1 MLQVEETAGA
11 KVLRQE
17 WGSYA
22 RVREGPAQ
30 PEPGE
35 LGAAWRESWRAE
47 KDQTMKTREV
57 TISSVQNNDRDRQW
71 SERKYVFKIFRRIL
85 SRIIFI
91 DIFIWLHQVSAVAG
105 RISFPDQG
113 MNPGSLHLECRVLAP
128 GPPGKPLTQNNFE
141 GN

>member
-1 MLQVEETAGA
+1 M
-11 KVLRQE
+11 
-17 WGSYA
+17 
-22 RVREGPAQ
+22 
-30 PEPGE
+30 
-35 LGAAWRESWRAE
+35 
-47 KDQTMKTREV
+47 
-57 TISSVQNNDRDRQW
+57 
-71 SERKYVFKIFRRIL
+71 FKIFRRIL

-128 GPPGKPLTQNNFE
+128 RPPGKPLTQNNFE